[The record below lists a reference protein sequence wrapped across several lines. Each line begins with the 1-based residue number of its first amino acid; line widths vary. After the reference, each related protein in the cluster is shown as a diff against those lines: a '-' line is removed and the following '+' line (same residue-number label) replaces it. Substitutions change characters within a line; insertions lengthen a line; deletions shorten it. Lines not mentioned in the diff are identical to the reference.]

1 MLLGKRIVGDKQE
14 MWADLM
20 INDKDFIEKTL
31 KLKYPLNDVE
41 KQILKK
47 KILNQEQTENNQ
59 IQENINQEKEKNI
72 SNLDK
77 MDLNN
82 TESKIKDL
90 KENKIYK
97 LVFPSDREVI
107 VKLLEIK
114 SYAYLCNTDYIF
126 ENIKGGDN
134 LVHTG
139 FLKDK
144 NRFPIPST
152 LMNSL
157 KIYEFKDKNLNQ
169 NSGFG
174 LGF

>member
-1 MLLGKRIVGDKQE
+1 MVDDEQFVKS
-14 MWADLM
+14 
-20 INDKDFIEKTL
+20 L
-31 KLKYPLNDVE
+31 KLKYPLSKEE
-41 KQILKK
+41 KEILKRQILQ
-47 KILNQEQTENNQ
+47 QEQTENNQ
-59 IQENINQEKEKNI
+59 IQEKINQEKEKNI

-139 FLKDK
+139 ILKDK
-144 NRFPIPST
+144 NRFPIPSS

-157 KIYEFKDKNLNQ
+157 KIYEFKEKNLNQ
-169 NSGFG
+169 STG
-174 LGF
+174 LGLDF